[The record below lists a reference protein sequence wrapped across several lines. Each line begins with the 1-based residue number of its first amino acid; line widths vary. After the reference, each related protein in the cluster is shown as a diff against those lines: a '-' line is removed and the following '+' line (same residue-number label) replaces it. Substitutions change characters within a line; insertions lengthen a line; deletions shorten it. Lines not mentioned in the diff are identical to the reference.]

1 MDAHARHA
9 RVVTMLDSVAD
20 FQAANCFVEDYQRP
34 DNLQERR
41 EEGLGIAIS
50 WWTQWDGL
58 AIMRIFKA
66 ALEDSDFH
74 DAAAEV
80 DTMIAKE
87 MQS

>member
-1 MDAHARHA
+1 MDAHA

-50 WWTQWDGL
+50 WWTQWDWL
-58 AIMRIFKA
+58 AIMRIFQA
-66 ALEDSDFH
+66 ALTDSNFP
-74 DAAAEV
+74 DAAAQV
-80 DTMIAKE
+80 GDMISRE
-87 MQS
+87 MALR